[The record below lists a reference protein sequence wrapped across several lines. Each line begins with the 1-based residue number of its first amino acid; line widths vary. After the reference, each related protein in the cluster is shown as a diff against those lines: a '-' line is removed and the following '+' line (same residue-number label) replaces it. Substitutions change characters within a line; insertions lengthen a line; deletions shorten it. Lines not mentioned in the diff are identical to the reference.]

1 MPTLPIPRRTGFEA
15 PVAGGRRATAADF
28 GGGVDLGGKAI
39 QQAAV
44 GYLAETEESEA
55 RKALVSASEIRAKY
69 ARELD
74 AAAMDGRDL
83 GALKEK
89 MQDELAQVGAD
100 FQTKRGQDSLALYQ
114 SNTEL
119 MYDEQANRIA
129 VQRAAATAR
138 LEGSKF
144 LTSAGKIL
152 QSNPLYLEVAEK
164 DAEAFGQTLAGIR
177 PEQRAE
183 IVDGLKRE
191 LNMSAA
197 IAAARINPEQARKDL
212 DAGKWNLTPDQRN
225 LAINRAD
232 TESRARRAE
241 ESYLR
246 AEEERQRRE
255 ADGKARDKHF
265 KTIIDGGASRRAI
278 MDDADLLP
286 ATREH
291 LIDYMTLRQRAARGE
306 EKVSDAAAVRDLW
319 LRIHAADD
327 DPRKILNGGEIVA
340 AVKSGLINT
349 RDGDKLLTDVASQKD
364 ENNRAIGFKLS
375 ALSSKFERAVAADPR
390 MFAYTA
396 PERAEIANN
405 YTARVMEQVQ
415 EMRKANDAK
424 GLRDLFDPNSKT
436 YVGSATFMQQAIDDI
451 AEKKRA
457 AATTAA
463 LSENVVFPDGK
474 TRRYS
479 GKGNKLDPANWIEVT
494 GSTKESV
501 QFPFTP
507 SGETESAREER
518 ARRELSAKYN
528 AWREEGAAE
537 RVDFM
542 EWLLNDRR

>member
-129 VQRAAATAR
+129 VQRAYTDAQVQGQKLINSIGAELQRDPTQV
-138 LEGSKF
+138 KF
-144 LTSAGKIL
+144 
-152 QSNPLYLEVAEK
+152 AEK
-164 DAEAFGQTLAGIR
+164 TVSEFLDTFKNLQPGQRAELADRWHKSVNMSAAVASARRDPLGTKER
-177 PEQRAE
+177 LLSGEWNLTPEQRA
-183 IVDGLKRE
+183 
-191 LNMSAA
+191 S
-197 IAAARINPEQARKDL
+197 
-212 DAGKWNLTPDQRN
+212 
-225 LAINRAD
+225 AINNAETEDRAK
-232 TESRARRAE
+232 RAE

-246 AEEERQRRE
+246 DQERIRRVE
-255 ADGKARDKHF
+255 NDSKARDKHF

-319 LRIHAADD
+319 LRIRAPEG
-327 DPRKILNGGEIVA
+327 DPRKIYTAEEIVA
-340 AVKSGLINT
+340 AVKSGAVNT
-349 RDGDKLLTDVASQKD
+349 RDGDKLLADVANMKD
-364 ENNRAIGFKLS
+364 ENNRAFGTQLQGRIS
-375 ALSSKFERAVAADPR
+375 VVAAAMR
-390 MFAYTA
+390 GA
-396 PERAEIANN
+396 PEYQN
-405 YTARVMEQVQ
+405 Q
-415 EMRKANDAK
+415 
-424 GLRDLFDPNSKT
+424 P
-436 YVGSATFMQQAIDDI
+436 
-451 AEKKRA
+451 
-457 AATTAA
+457 
-463 LSENVVFPDGK
+463 
-474 TRRYS
+474 
-479 GKGNKLDPANWIEVT
+479 
-494 GSTKESV
+494 
-501 QFPFTP
+501 
-507 SGETESAREER
+507 
-518 ARRELSAKYN
+518 ELSAAIQLQLVARVEQEASRLRSEKRSPY
-528 AWREEGAAE
+528 ALLDPESKDYFFKPGTIKSIADDVKRQRDQQTISTMDIGTVVIKDGVPWRYLGGDRSNPKSWAKEATVSPADARESDRTLWMNETGGVLAAGQTEEQALT
-537 RVDFM
+537 
-542 EWLLNDRR
+542 EWRRAKDLVR